1 MMNNLSRSLR
11 MVSLLLW
18 IPLSIV
24 AAPGE
29 DSGFVAIRGVDIID
43 PGGSPVLLRGIN
55 LGNWLVPEGYM
66 FAFDSATSPRLIN
79 QALTELVGPEEA
91 RSFWSMYR
99 DVYVT
104 REDIRL
110 IKSLGMNSVRVPFSW
125 RLFLADEAPDLWL
138 DAGFE
143 MLDRLISWCAEE
155 TLWVILD
162 MHCAPGGQ
170 TGENIDDSW
179 GYPYLFESPA
189 AQERTCAL
197 WKEIAKRYA
206 RNRTVVGY
214 DLLNEPIAPYFDT
227 ERLNRLLEPLYRR
240 IVEGIRQ
247 VDPNHL
253 VFLGGAQWNTNFEV
267 FGPPFDDKAVYTFHR
282 YWCDTTQ
289 NVVQEFLDFR
299 EHYGVPIWMGE
310 SGENTEE
317 WISAFRRLLEQNSI
331 GWCFWPYKKM
341 GSATCMVTFDRPQS
355 WQRIVEYANKPRSGF
370 PGIRASRPPIDQT
383 RTALRAFLEAAAF
396 ERTRLN
402 NAFVEALGCSVV
414 ETEAGK

>member
-1 MMNNLSRSLR
+1 MMNNASRCQWML
-11 MVSLLLW
+11 SLLVL
-18 IPLSIV
+18 IALSIG

-29 DSGFVAIRGVDIID
+29 ESGFVAIRGENIVD

-66 FAFDSATSPRLIN
+66 FSFDSATSPRLIN

-91 RSFWSMYR
+91 RRFWSMYR
-99 DVYVT
+99 DVYIT

-110 IKSLGMNSVRVPFSW
+110 IKHLGLNSVRVPFSW
-125 RLFLADEAPDLWL
+125 RLFLADEEPDLWL
-138 DAGFE
+138 EDGFE
-143 MLDRLISWCAEE
+143 MLDRLVGWCTEE
-155 TLWVILD
+155 NLWVILD

-179 GYPYLFESPA
+179 GYPFLYESPA
-189 AQERTCAL
+189 AQERTCTL
-197 WKEIAKRYA
+197 WREIAKRYA
-206 RNRTVVGY
+206 EDQTVVGY

-227 ERLNRLLEPLYRR
+227 ERLNPLLEPLYRR
-240 IVEGIRQ
+240 IVTAIRL

-267 FGPPFDDKAVYTFHR
+267 FGPPFDEKTVYTFHR

-289 NVVQEFLDFR
+289 DVVQEFLDFR
-299 EHYGVPIWMGE
+299 EHRAVPIWMGE
-310 SGENTEE
+310 SGENTEQ
-317 WISAFRRLLEQNSI
+317 WISAFRRLLERNGI

-341 GSATCMVTFDRPQS
+341 GSPTCVVTFDRPRS
-355 WQRIVEYANKPRSGF
+355 WQTIMEYANTSRSGF
-370 PGIRASRPPIDQT
+370 PGIRGSRPPIDQT
-383 RTALRAFLEAAAF
+383 RTALREFLEAAAF

-402 NAFVEALGCSVV
+402 HAFVEALGCTGV
-414 ETEAGK
+414 GKEPGR